1 MSDEPKTEIVESKK
15 LIALRVPKGDRWRL
29 VDDEHGVIHPT
40 LLATLGAY
48 ARRSNYKG
56 DFRLAPMEVQED
68 GKTTGKVYTI
78 QSEVKEIVPKK
89 IDGLNI
95 YGEDE

>member
-1 MSDEPKTEIVESKK
+1 MSDEPKTEIIESKR

-78 QSEVKEIVPKK
+78 ETQVKEIIPEKPL
-89 IDGLNI
+89 GLNI
-95 YGEDE
+95 YGEEE